1 MSALELGAIIFGLI
15 FILIFLGVPVWASLA
30 LGGIISAFIFLD
42 QIGVARH
49 APWTVLSSFVLIAIP
64 LFVFMG
70 QIMLRSGMGTVLYDG
85 SAALLKWAPGGLLHA
100 NIVSCSIF
108 AAISGSSVATAATI
122 GTVAIPEL
130 EARGYERKIVYGSLA
145 AGGTLGILI
154 PPSISFIL
162 YGSIVGL
169 SVGQL
174 FISGIFPGILLAS
187 LFMLYI
193 GIRVVFQPH
202 LAGSVGKLTMKETV
216 LKVAGMWPV
225 AVIMGIVLGGIY
237 TGVMTPTETAGVGA
251 VIALIFA
258 LAYRRVSWSMLKVA
272 LSNSVKTSSF
282 ILAIMFGAQILSATL
297 AILRIPSDIVAMVT
311 NLPFPPLT
319 ILVGIYVIYLFLGCF
334 MDGTSMMVLTLPFVY
349 PVITALG
356 FDGIWFGACLTI
368 LIEASLLTPP
378 VGINVFTI
386 HGLVPHRPV
395 GEIILGSMPF
405 FFVMLVCLAILTA
418 FPDIV
423 TWLPTTMRAMG
434 G

>member
-1 MSALELGAIIFGLI
+1 MSALEIGAIIFGLVFLLI
-15 FILIFLGVPVWASLA
+15 FIGIPIWAGLA
-30 LGGIISAFIFLD
+30 LGGIICAFAFLP

-49 APWTVLSSFVLIAIP
+49 APWTVLNSFILIAIP

-100 NIVSCSIF
+100 NIASCAIF

-130 EARGYERKIVYGSLA
+130 ETRGYDRKIVYGSLA

-187 LFMLYI
+187 LFMIYI
-193 GIRVVFQPH
+193 GIRVKIQPH
-202 LAGSVGKLTMKETV
+202 LAGSGIKLAMKETV
-216 LKVAGMWPV
+216 SRVAKMWPV
-225 AVIMGIVLGGIY
+225 VVIMGLVLGGIY
-237 TGVMTPTETAGVGA
+237 TGIMTPTETAGVGA
-251 VIALIFA
+251 VVALIFA
-258 LAYRRVSWSMLKVA
+258 LAFRRVSWSMLKVC
-272 LSNSVKTSSF
+272 LSNTVKTTSF
-282 ILAIMFGAQILSATL
+282 ILAIMFGAQILSGTL
-297 AILRIPSDIVAMVT
+297 AMLRVPSDIVALVT
-311 NLPFPPLT
+311 SLHISPLA
-319 ILVGIYVIYLFLGCF
+319 IIVGIYVIYLFLGCF

-356 FDGIWFGACLTI
+356 FDGIWFGPCLVI
-368 LIEASLLTPP
+368 LIEAALLTPP

-395 GEIILGSMPF
+395 SEIINGSMPF
-405 FFVMLVCLAILTA
+405 FLVMLVCLAIITA
-418 FPDIV
+418 FPDIA
-423 TWLPTTMRAMG
+423 TWLPSTMRTMG

>member
-30 LGGIISAFIFLD
+30 LGGIISAFIFLG

-130 EARGYERKIVYGSLA
+130 EARGYDRKIVYGSLA

-216 LKVAGMWPV
+216 L
-225 AVIMGIVLGGIY
+225 
-237 TGVMTPTETAGVGA
+237 
-251 VIALIFA
+251 
-258 LAYRRVSWSMLKVA
+258 
-272 LSNSVKTSSF
+272 
-282 ILAIMFGAQILSATL
+282 
-297 AILRIPSDIVAMVT
+297 
-311 NLPFPPLT
+311 
-319 ILVGIYVIYLFLGCF
+319 
-334 MDGTSMMVLTLPFVY
+334 
-349 PVITALG
+349 
-356 FDGIWFGACLTI
+356 
-368 LIEASLLTPP
+368 
-378 VGINVFTI
+378 
-386 HGLVPHRPV
+386 
-395 GEIILGSMPF
+395 
-405 FFVMLVCLAILTA
+405 
-418 FPDIV
+418 
-423 TWLPTTMRAMG
+423 
-434 G
+434 